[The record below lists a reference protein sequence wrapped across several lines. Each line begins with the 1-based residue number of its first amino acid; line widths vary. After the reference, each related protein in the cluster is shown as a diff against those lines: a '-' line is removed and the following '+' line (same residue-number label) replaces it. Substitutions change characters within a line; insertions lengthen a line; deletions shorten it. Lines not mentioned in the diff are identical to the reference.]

1 MGEMKSHIE
10 IAIASIKCFTD
21 DGTLD
26 LSELNF
32 LLGLALR
39 DDRVDEEGMGAQEY
53 LRQGFR
59 EGRDVRGVAAHS
71 EGPEDVRY
79 LVKCISFM

>member
-1 MGEMKSHIE
+1 MTEMKSHLE

-26 LSELNF
+26 AHELGF

-39 DDRVDEEGMGAQEY
+39 DDKVDEDEKRVLADIFSRVTQAQVSPVVWQRIE
-53 LRQGFR
+53 
-59 EGRDVRGVAAHS
+59 AAKAKY
-71 EGPEDVRY
+71 G
-79 LVKCISFM
+79 I